1 MRLLLLFAPL
11 TLLAG
16 CHALQVAP
24 WERGQ
29 LAHPAMQPE
38 ADRLERALDEHTYFS
53 KETGTGGRGAAGGGC
68 GCN

>member
-1 MRLLLLFAPL
+1 MRLLLLSATLAWL
-11 TLLAG
+11 TG
-16 CHALQVAP
+16 CQALQVQP
-24 WERGQ
+24 WERGA